1 VKDVIS
7 WHASP
12 VPTSKLPR
20 MRDIHRSVLFAKAG
34 ALSICRICLGTKL
47 GGIETVDQAFQTSED
62 SLELMQEH
70 YEKEHPIDCEAVLNM
85 SDEDLVDVVSI
96 LSTEY

>member
-1 VKDVIS
+1 
-7 WHASP
+7 
-12 VPTSKLPR
+12 
-20 MRDIHRSVLFAKAG
+20 M
-34 ALSICRICLGTKL
+34 
-47 GGIETVDQAFQTSED
+47 VDQAFRTSED